1 MKNLI
6 TVYLD
11 RTVDL
16 NPFASLQFSNVT
28 NVILTNLLNSQLCS
42 QVAIKVAVDS
52 VLVCAIVACTLFN
65 CFYKA
70 NKVID

>member
-6 TVYLD
+6 TVNCD

-28 NVILTNLLNSQLCS
+28 TYVIFTYLIHNFGLKLRL
-42 QVAIKVAVDS
+42 K
-52 VLVCAIVACTLFN
+52 L
-65 CFYKA
+65 
-70 NKVID
+70 